1 MPDALTGNSPAATR
15 LRLLQ
20 LPALITSTLQRVLGG
35 DGTESALS
43 LSTTAAKVDGT
54 LQATGTVTAD
64 GIAKVTRL
72 FLYSPAPGTG
82 LWHEVKL
89 HVAETGQ
96 ISAAVEQTGTA
107 TPS

>member
-1 MPDALTGNSPAATR
+1 MSDALTGNSPAATR

-20 LPALITSTLQRVLGG
+20 LPALITSTLQRVAGG
-35 DGTESALS
+35 DGTDSALS
-43 LSTTAAKVDGT
+43 LSTAAAKVTGP
-54 LQATGTVTAD
+54 LQITGTVTAD

-89 HVAETGQ
+89 HISENGQVSVA
-96 ISAAVEQTGTA
+96 AEQTGTA